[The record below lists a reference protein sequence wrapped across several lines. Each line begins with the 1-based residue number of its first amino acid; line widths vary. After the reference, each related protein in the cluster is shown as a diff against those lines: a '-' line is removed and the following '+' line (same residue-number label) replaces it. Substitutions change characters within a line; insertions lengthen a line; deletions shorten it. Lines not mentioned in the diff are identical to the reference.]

1 MKHDIAKLSADSLRS
16 YFIDKYGIKV
26 KSGHAHEIVAAFFGF
41 KSRIAMLADKNQ
53 IVNNWEAEFILLDP
67 PIYFILDPTIS
78 LINQRLQNLQ
88 DLSPDL
94 PLGHVLA
101 EEIYAVLVAQLSQY
115 RRLRIFFKSGLP
127 STKWERDVNIEHKD
141 DGVLLTVDVGYRT
154 DAKERLRD
162 SKYVIYLPRIA
173 ANLGYSTPRIEET
186 LFSGWARKY
195 SDEEWLK
202 L

>member
-88 DLSPDL
+88 DYC
-94 PLGHVLA
+94 
-101 EEIYAVLVAQLSQY
+101 I
-115 RRLRIFFKSGLP
+115 
-127 STKWERDVNIEHKD
+127 
-141 DGVLLTVDVGYRT
+141 
-154 DAKERLRD
+154 
-162 SKYVIYLPRIA
+162 VI
-173 ANLGYSTPRIEET
+173 
-186 LFSGWARKY
+186 
-195 SDEEWLK
+195 
-202 L
+202 